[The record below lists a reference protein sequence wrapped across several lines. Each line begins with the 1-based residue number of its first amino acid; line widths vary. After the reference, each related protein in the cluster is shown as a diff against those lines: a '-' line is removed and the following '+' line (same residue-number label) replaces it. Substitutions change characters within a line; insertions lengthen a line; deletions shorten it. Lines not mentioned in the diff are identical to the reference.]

1 MGCGSSTLAEV
12 QRPKSFQGATDSML
26 AGLTKGELQDRE
38 QEHNAQIKAALASA
52 RAEIA
57 LSKDR

>member
-1 MGCGSSTLAEV
+1 
-12 QRPKSFQGATDSML
+12 ML